1 MKAETN
7 LQGMLQKMQ
16 PILNKGEYVFCLLK
30 TLANVDLQD
39 VLFFFREDEGSTI
52 MVTKAYADK
61 NQLGYDYVCAWITLN
76 VYSSLQAVGLTAA
89 FSNAL
94 ASSTISCNV
103 VAAYNHDHI
112 FVAVNDGAKAM
123 QILRELSASA
133 NS

>member
-7 LQGMLQKMQ
+7 LQQLLRTMQ
-16 PILNKGEYVFCLLK
+16 PILNKGEYVFCELK

-52 MVTKAYADK
+52 LVTKAYADK
-61 NQLGYDYVCAWITLN
+61 NQFAYEYVTAWITLN

-89 FSNAL
+89 FSTAL
-94 ASSTISCNV
+94 ASSNISCNV

-112 FVAVNDGAKAM
+112 FVALNDGANAM
-123 QILRELSASA
+123 EILKKLAASA

>member
-1 MKAETN
+1 MKVETN
-7 LQGMLQKMQ
+7 LQQLLQKMN
-16 PILNKGEYVFCLLK
+16 PLLNKGEYVFCLLK

-52 MVTKAYADK
+52 LVTKAYADK
-61 NQLGYDYVCAWITLN
+61 NQFAYDYVAAWITLN

-94 ASSTISCNV
+94 ASSNISCNV

-112 FVAVNDGAKAM
+112 FVAINDGLKAM
-123 QILRELSASA
+123 EILKELASSA